1 MKKILTFIVNQDNK
15 ILLLHNNF
23 NDLSH
28 GGDIWYT
35 VTGAMEENDTNLLE
49 TVKREIKEETNLD
62 VINSMY
68 LNVVLKYSI
77 KDILCEEYVFISFV
91 DNNSII
97 LNEEF
102 IEYLWLDI
110 NKFLSKCHWYYDKNM
125 LSNILNEAIN
135 RKLYYL
141 TEQEFSI

>member
-1 MKKILTFIVNQDNK
+1 MKKILTFIVNQDSK

-28 GGDIWYT
+28 GGNIWYT
-35 VTGAMEENDTNLLE
+35 VTGAMEKNDTNLLE
-49 TVKREIKEETNLD
+49 TVKREVKEETNLD

-68 LNVVLKYSI
+68 LNVVLKYNI

-110 NKFLSKCHWYYDKNM
+110 DDFLSRCHWYYDKHM
-125 LSNILNEAIN
+125 LSNILNDAIN
-135 RKLYYL
+135 KKLYYL
-141 TEQEFSI
+141 TEQEFNI